1 MDENYLD
8 SLLNE
13 ITLDEEIDN
22 KIEEELDD
30 ELVKSEIAE
39 KESMETVDSHV
50 ENDSKKEVEALDSHI
65 SLEQLDELDEL
76 DSLADLDMDG
86 LDFDDIDFDD
96 IDVTNIKLD
105 SKQNSGLDLD
115 DLDDL
120 DIDDFFKEEI
130 LDDDFFEDNDE
141 TEPSTEELGG
151 EELFNDYSED
161 NSIDSSFESNSI
173 DNNDLYNLGLDEN
186 NIEDNNVYSDNID
199 NNDIDTESYNFD
211 NVEYS
216 DSQNDDND
224 NQEYGESQ
232 YAEEV
237 NVDAFGDGFF
247 DSNGDIENTNKEL
260 DDLFAM
266 LGIEDEEEQ
275 EVTDTKMDVSKSDSS
290 SIELADIPD
299 EVVEV
304 KKKKTLSRI
313 IFGDPDEDEEEGIS
327 LEELEAKKAAKL
339 AKKEEK
345 KAAKEIKN
353 QKKNEDKIA
362 KEAVKKKNDVT
373 KREKQLAKKQQEEQ
387 EALEAVPEKKVSMVF
402 VIIIAI
408 VGIASVGSLFSGT
421 KAFNYKLVIERA
433 GEYFTREKYRLAYD
447 EVYGV
452 DVKEKDQELKDRI
465 YTVMYV
471 ERLYESYN
479 TNFYELK
486 RYDKALDS
494 LLRGLVKYDE
504 HYEEAVELNI
514 VNDIDKCK
522 AKIVEALATSYGITL
537 EEANSIN
544 EMNDYDYVSTI
555 EKYSSNI
562 TPEDETQAEEE

>member
-22 KIEEELDD
+22 RIEEELDD
-30 ELVKSEIAE
+30 ELVKRDIAE
-39 KESMETVDSHV
+39 KEAMETVDSHV
-50 ENDSKKEVEALDSHI
+50 ENDSKEEVEAQDSHI
-65 SLEQLDELDEL
+65 GVEQLDELDEL

-105 SKQNSGLDLD
+105 NNQNSILELD
-115 DLDDL
+115 DLE
-120 DIDDFFKEEI
+120 DIDIDEFFKEEA
-130 LDDDFFEDNDE
+130 LDDSFFEEIEKTDDE
-141 TEPSTEELGG
+141 IAFPEELGG
-151 EELFNDYSED
+151 DELFDDYVED
-161 NSIDSSFESNSI
+161 DKI
-173 DNNDLYNLGLDEN
+173 DNEAIENTDSDVEDEDLYNHNIDDEYNNQEN
-186 NIEDNNVYSDNID
+186 NDYTEEYIFNNEESSDMEINE
-199 NNDIDTESYNFD
+199 NNE
-211 NVEYS
+211 
-216 DSQNDDND
+216 
-224 NQEYGESQ
+224 ESQ
-232 YAEEV
+232 YTEEI
-237 NVDAFGDGFF
+237 NVEDVFGTNEYLD
-247 DSNGDIENTNKEL
+247 DTNKEL

-266 LGIEDEEEQ
+266 LGIEDEGDTEEST
-275 EVTDTKMDVSKSDSS
+275 EISVESSKIDND
-290 SIELADIPD
+290 SIELTDIP
-299 EVVEV
+299 EKAIEA
-304 KKKKTLSRI
+304 KKKKTFSQI

-339 AKKEEK
+339 ARKEEK
-345 KAAKEIKN
+345 KAAKEISN
-353 QKKNEDKIA
+353 QKKNENKVA
-362 KEAVKKKNDVT
+362 KEAVKKKNEE
-373 KREKQLAKKQQEEQ
+373 EKLNKKLAKKRKEEQ
-387 EALEAVPEKKVSMVF
+387 ENIEAVPEKKISKVY
-402 VIIIAI
+402 VIILAVLGIAI
-408 VGIASVGSLFSGT
+408 IGVLFLGT
-421 KAFNYKLVIERA
+421 KAFNYKLVIEKA
-433 GEYFTREKYRLAYD
+433 GEYFSREKYRLAYD

-452 DVKEKDQELKDRI
+452 DVKEEDQDLKDRI

-494 LLRGLVKYDE
+494 LLRGLIKYDE
-504 HYEEAVELNI
+504 HYEEAVELDI

-522 AKIVEALATSYGITL
+522 SKIVDALEVTYGISL

-544 EMNDYDYVSTI
+544 EMNNYDYVNAI